1 MGLVIRLRRHGA
13 RKRPFY
19 RIVVAD
25 SHSPR
30 DGRFIEHIGSY
41 DPATD
46 PPKIALKKDDA
57 ERWIKAGA
65 IPSDTVKKLITLA
78 GGAA

>member
-25 SHSPR
+25 SRAPR
-30 DGRFIEHIGSY
+30 EGRFVDHIGTY

-46 PPKIALKKDDA
+46 PPKVSLKQA
-57 ERWIKAGA
+57 EAEKWLKAGA
-65 IPSDTVKKLITLA
+65 LPSDTVRKLMKLA
-78 GGAA
+78 SGSA

>member
-25 SHSPR
+25 SRSPR
-30 DGRFIEHIGSY
+30 EGRFVDHIGTY

-46 PPKIALKKDDA
+46 PPKVSLKKAEA
-57 ERWIKAGA
+57 ERWLKAGA
-65 IPSDTVKKLITLA
+65 QPSDTVRKLMKLA
-78 GGAA
+78 SGSA

>member
-25 SHSPR
+25 SRSPR
-30 DGRFIEHIGSY
+30 EGRFVDHIGTY

-46 PPKIALKKDDA
+46 PPKVSLKKA
-57 ERWIKAGA
+57 EAEKWLKAGA
-65 IPSDTVKKLITLA
+65 LPSDTVRKLMKLA
-78 GGAA
+78 SGSA

>member
-25 SHSPR
+25 SRSPR
-30 DGRFIEHIGSY
+30 EGRFVDHIGTY
-41 DPATD
+41 DPATN
-46 PPKIALKKDDA
+46 PPKVSLKQA
-57 ERWIKAGA
+57 EAEKWLKAGA
-65 IPSDTVKKLITLA
+65 LPSDTVRKLMKLA
-78 GGAA
+78 SGSA

>member
-25 SHSPR
+25 SRSPR
-30 DGRFIEHIGSY
+30 EGRFVDHIGTY
-41 DPATD
+41 DPATN
-46 PPKIALKKDDA
+46 PPKVSLKQA
-57 ERWIKAGA
+57 ETEKWLKAGA
-65 IPSDTVKKLITLA
+65 LPSDTVRKLMKLA
-78 GGAA
+78 SGSA

>member
-25 SHSPR
+25 SRAPR
-30 DGRFIEHIGSY
+30 EGRFVDHIGTY

-46 PPKIALKKDDA
+46 PPKVSLKKA
-57 ERWIKAGA
+57 EAEKWLKAGA
-65 IPSDTVKKLITLA
+65 LPSDTVRKLMKLA
-78 GGAA
+78 SGSA